1 MRDAIDQLL
10 TDLRAEIIEERFDD
24 GSEARLKQR
33 MALLP
38 VLSDDDLR
46 VQLEVPVRAIAVM
59 RQAMTELLGPAA
71 AQEAGFDALHADAQA
86 LVDDAFAHDETP
98 FRQSRRV
105 VGALAAALSEGRDP
119 VAAAS
124 EARAALDAID
134 GLAVHWR
141 SQADFAVGS
150 LLMWAGWNVMR
161 RKAELSGEHA
171 DSVATWNEFERSLG
185 DEGSTLAWIESAA
198 ALVRVNWPENGAGPG
213 EHRDT
218 AAAESAALLAQSAAG
233 IVLVRRPD
241 MLPGL
246 EPLRQLSVSAEQA
259 AQRLSQVAVAAV
271 PEPTLADRCG
281 AVLADFDARVA
292 SEGFS
297 QYVIEQS
304 VAALREIPVNADSRE
319 HEILTD
325 AMVALVDRALPI
337 APPDAQGALA
347 ALRQTVQQMRG
358 QRLPPL
364 DEAGIVAGGDAI
376 LERFD
381 REIALGEEPGG
392 AYARAI
398 GALQAL
404 ALRVP
409 DEDQESQAGER
420 LGDCMMAW
428 MQRLMQ
434 RLPQVVPETSRAKAE
449 GLSADMV
456 DATASFGR
464 LLHLQGDAQEIEA
477 QAAMSRLQGLH
488 TLQSTAESDE
498 SHLGDPVLQ
507 QVMASLRAWGPRI
520 LTLAERND
528 AAREGTFDARELK
541 RLKARSE
548 VALTR
553 ARSITH
559 EPQLIEQLR
568 LSLRPLALEMRAFEQ
583 RRHLM
588 TIEPPFGL
596 QPVVP
601 EPDAVFVSGGAAV
614 QALVAEAAQRLGM
627 TEPQRTLA
635 SDSAETRWLQ
645 LRAAAVAVF
654 DFTAY
659 DRGASDPATV
669 PPRSSAAEAEVLE
682 AAGPVA
688 RVAFEAGW
696 AWLLGVPMVV
706 IARAGQLLPFDIDLE
721 AVRISDDGFDAHRIG
736 AGLVRAIFGAAR
748 GGAAAADDGLAHTLA
763 ALRQRVAG
771 VPAAA
776 RVLAGVSDT
785 ADALAVRHA
794 VEVVLRAAKV
804 KALLVTPGMAPP
816 PWSSADGERTSPQVF
831 HVTAF
836 RTWSEPVS
844 ALLRQECERKGLVY
858 RIGHEDL
865 DPQIL
870 RAVWHGLVQADRVI
884 VDLTVLNPNA
894 VLELAVAQALGR
906 PLLVI
911 SRHGDLGR
919 HLPHLRT
926 LRMHAY
932 DTSKSGREVLARLV
946 RQFLQDG
953 SRGGSPFLEG
963 RPKAS

>member
-1 MRDAIDQLL
+1 VRDAIDQLL
-10 TDLRAEIIEERFDD
+10 ADLQAEIVEERFDD
-24 GSEARLKQR
+24 GSEARVKQR
-33 MALLP
+33 VALLP

-46 VQLEVPVRAIAVM
+46 EQLEVPVRAIAVM

-71 AQEAGFDALHADAQA
+71 AQEAGFDALHAEAQA
-86 LVDDAFAHDETP
+86 LVDEAFAHDETP

-119 VAAAS
+119 VAAVS
-124 EARAALDAID
+124 EAQAALGAID

-141 SQADFAVGS
+141 SQADFALGA
-150 LLMWAGWNVMR
+150 LRMWAGWNVIR
-161 RKAELSGEHA
+161 RKAEASGEHA
-171 DSVATWNEFERSLG
+171 DSVATWNDFERSLG
-185 DEGSTLAWIESAA
+185 DEGPTLAWIESAA
-198 ALVRVNWPENGAGPG
+198 ALVRANWPESAAEPG
-213 EHRDT
+213 EHRDA
-218 AAAESAALLAQSAAG
+218 AAAESAALLAKSAAG

-241 MLPGL
+241 TLPGL
-246 EPLRQLSVSAEQA
+246 EPLRQLAANAEQA
-259 AQRLSQVAVAAV
+259 AQHLSQAAAAAV
-271 PEPTLADRCG
+271 PEPTLADRCQ

-292 SEGFS
+292 REGFS
-297 QYVIEQS
+297 QYVMEQS
-304 VAALREIPVNADSRE
+304 VAALRELPLNADAGE
-319 HEILTD
+319 GEILAD
-325 AMVALVDRALPI
+325 AMEALVDRALPL
-337 APPDAQGALA
+337 APPHAQGVLA
-347 ALRQTVQQMRG
+347 ALRETVQHMRG
-358 QRLPPL
+358 AGLPSL
-364 DEAGIVAGGDAI
+364 DEAGNVAEGEAI
-376 LERFD
+376 LERFEQ
-381 REIALGEEPGG
+381 EIALGQEPGG
-392 AYARAI
+392 AYARSI

-404 ALRVP
+404 ALRLP
-409 DEDQESQAGER
+409 DEDQSQAGER

-434 RLPQVVPETSRAKAE
+434 RLPQVVPEASRAKAE
-449 GLSADMV
+449 RLSADLV
-456 DATASFGR
+456 DATTSFGR
-464 LLHLQGDAQEIEA
+464 LLHLEGDAQEIEA
-477 QAAMSRLQGLH
+477 QAAMGRLHGLH
-488 TLQSTAESDE
+488 TLQSTAESDK
-498 SHLGDPVLQ
+498 SHSGDPVLQ
-507 QVMASLRAWGPRI
+507 QVMASLRAWSPRI
-520 LTLAERND
+520 SALAERND
-528 AAREGTFDARELK
+528 AAPEGTFDARELT
-541 RLKARSE
+541 RLKERSE

-559 EPQLIEQLR
+559 EPQLIEQMR
-568 LSLRPLALEMRAFEQ
+568 LALRPLALELRAFEQ

-588 TIEPPFGL
+588 AIEPPFGL

-601 EPDAVFVSGGAAV
+601 EPDAVFVSGAAAV

-635 SDSAETRWLQ
+635 SDSAEARWLQ

-669 PPRSSAAEAEVLE
+669 PPRGSAAEGSVLA
-682 AAGPVA
+682 AAGPLA

-706 IARAGQLLPFDIDLE
+706 VARAGQSLPFDIDLE
-721 AVRISDDGFDAHRIG
+721 AVRIADDGLDAHRIG
-736 AGLVRAIFGAAR
+736 AALVRAIFGAAR
-748 GGAAAADDGLAHTLA
+748 GGAASDDDSLGHTLA
-763 ALRQRVAG
+763 TLRQRLAA

-776 RVLAGVSDT
+776 RVLAGLSDT

-794 VEVVLRAAKV
+794 VEVALRAAKV
-804 KALLVTPGMAPP
+804 KALLVTPAMAPP
-816 PWSSADGERTSPQVF
+816 PWPSTDGERTAPQLF

-844 ALLRQECERKGLVY
+844 ALLREECKRKGLVY

-870 RAVWHGLVQADRVI
+870 RAVWHGLVQADRVV

-894 VLELAVAQALGR
+894 ALELAVAQALGR

-911 SRHGDLGR
+911 SRHGDLGT

-932 DTSKSGREVLARLV
+932 DLGKSGREVLARLV
-946 RQFLQDG
+946 RTFLHDAVHP
-953 SRGGSPFLEG
+953 S
-963 RPKAS
+963 